1 MSKTFSKEQAYE
13 VIIVPT
19 GATGSSSIKR
29 EYPQMISFTWPEKQ
43 ADKELGGTV
52 GEAADGE
59 KDTYGTILKKVL
71 NDQLKAF
78 DKEVIDLCEDPHA
91 KLMVGEEATLSP
103 PTDTRVKSNVDGKP
117 QAHSNYGMEQP
128 D

>member
-29 EYPQMISFTWPEKQ
+29 EYPQMISFTWPEKL
-43 ADKELGGTV
+43 ADEEMRGTV

-59 KDTYGTILKKVL
+59 KDTYGTVLKRAL
-71 NDQLKAF
+71 DDQLKAF
-78 DKEVIDLCEDPHA
+78 DKKVVDLCEDRSN
-91 KLMVGEEATLSP
+91 LLEGVEATLSP
-103 PTDTRVKSNVDGKP
+103 PTDTRVRFNVDGKP
-117 QAHSNYGMEQP
+117 QAHFKL
-128 D
+128 